1 MTQLI
6 LFYIVLIIISY
17 LIFKNAYNIW
27 KINKDFTL
35 PICTLIIYYF
45 TLGGAIFFPLD
56 AYLGF
61 KGAAIGL
68 HYTPM
73 FEKLFVVNF
82 NFDYMLACSYYAIFI
97 LVFQYAYL
105 FIIRKSIQKNNID
118 FQQELTIPFKLEINP
133 YVVLFISFS
142 LILVSFF
149 ILKKEIF
156 YAIANEKSIYLIT
169 RANKNPYYTIH
180 QLANEFSILIPF
192 IAYTFTILT
201 ADNKIVNIVNKKNT
215 VSLLI
220 LACFVSSLYISMLG
234 NRREILSGIVIC
246 TLISLNQY
254 RHISYR
260 RFAFIFLMVLTFFLS
275 NTFFRSTIISSKLN
289 DVLHLEST
297 EIVLKSDEEFN
308 TKGIAGSV
316 LFSNELFYAHFSMYG
331 ALHKKVPLTY
341 GSSLV
346 YLASSIIP
354 RAIYPNRPPD
364 IYTYYATEV
373 DAVPGQIYT
382 LHHATAWYLNFGFLG
397 ILLGALILAIIF
409 AFAFHINN
417 KTFKNNKTY
426 FILFRILL
434 PFLLCSQMVTFI
446 TAGPEAYK
454 SLLLEGVIIP
464 IILLSVCLKK
474 KITLEK

>member
-1 MTQLI
+1 MTALI
-6 LFYIVLIIISY
+6 LFYIVFVAISY
-17 LIFKNAYNIW
+17 WIFKNAYTIW
-27 KINKDFTL
+27 KINYDFTL

-45 TLGGAIFFPLD
+45 TLGGAIFFPID
-56 AYLGF
+56 SFVGF
-61 KGAAIGL
+61 KGVAIGL

-82 NFDYMLACSYYAIFI
+82 DTDYMLACGYYAIFI
-97 LVFQYAYL
+97 LVFQYSYL
-105 FIIRKSIQKNNID
+105 YIIRKSIKKNQIN
-118 FQQELTIPFKLEINP
+118 FQQEIAVPFKLEINP
-133 YVVLFISFS
+133 YIVLFISFS
-142 LILVSFF
+142 LILTSFF
-149 ILKKEIF
+149 ILRKEIF

-169 RANKNPYYTIH
+169 RATKSPYYTIH

-201 ADNKIVNIVNKKNT
+201 ADNKIANIVNKKNT

-246 TLISLNQY
+246 TLISLNQFK
-254 RHISYR
+254 HINYR
-260 RFAFIFLMVLTFFLS
+260 RFALIFIMVLTFFLS

-289 DVLHLEST
+289 DILHLEST

-331 ALHKKVPLTY
+331 ALHKQVPLTY

-346 YLASSIIP
+346 YLASSIVP

-364 IYTYYATEV
+364 IYTYYASAV
-373 DAVPGQIYT
+373 NAVPGQIYT
-382 LHHATAWYLNFGFLG
+382 LHHATAWYLNFGFIG
-397 ILLGALILAIIF
+397 IIIGSLILAIIF
-409 AFAFHINN
+409 AFAFHINHS
-417 KTFKNNKTY
+417 TFKNNKTY
-426 FILFRILL
+426 FVLFKILL

-464 IILLSVCLKK
+464 IILLSLCFKK
-474 KITLEK
+474 EIKLG